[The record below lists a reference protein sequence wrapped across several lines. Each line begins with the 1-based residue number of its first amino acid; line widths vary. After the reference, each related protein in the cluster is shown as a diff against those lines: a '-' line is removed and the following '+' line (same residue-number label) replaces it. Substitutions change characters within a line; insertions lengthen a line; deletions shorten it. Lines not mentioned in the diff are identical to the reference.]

1 MKKNVNY
8 IEVGD
13 RIRIE
18 REKFDISREKFAELL
33 ELSPF
38 FVGQIERG
46 ERNMSINTLINVAQ
60 CLHVSIDYLIFGE
73 FEKAEDNN
81 SFQYL
86 ISKCSEKEIKV
97 IEEVTK
103 IILPHFTRWSLIRQK
118 IHKNEEYAI
127 S

>member
-13 RIRIE
+13 RIRVE

-46 ERNMSINTLINVAQ
+46 ERNMSINTLINVSQ

-73 FEKAEDNN
+73 IQKAEENN
-81 SFQYL
+81 SFQSL
-86 ISKCSEKEIKV
+86 IRKCSEKEIKV

-103 IILPHFTRWSLIRQK
+103 IILPHFTR
-118 IHKNEEYAI
+118 
-127 S
+127 

>member
-13 RIRIE
+13 RIRVE

-46 ERNMSINTLINVAQ
+46 ERNMSINTLINVSQ

-73 FEKAEDNN
+73 IQKAEENN
-81 SFQYL
+81 SFQSL

-103 IILPHFTRWSLIRQK
+103 IILPHFTRWSLIRRK
-118 IHKNEEYAI
+118 IHKNKEYAI